1 MEENILHDPNQIFT
15 GSMSETMM
23 NKRNVAIIAHVDH
36 GKTSLVNELIKETNG
51 LTNRIVEE
59 RALDSN
65 ELEKER
71 GITIL
76 AKATSIYY
84 KETTINIVDTPGHAD
99 FGGEVERI
107 MGMVDGVVIVIDA
120 FEGPMPQTRFV
131 LEKALVYQLPLLA
144 VVNKVDRK
152 GANPQQA
159 VDQLLDLL
167 IELGVDEEKL
177 DFPIV
182 YTSALNGTSSYLPE
196 AISQEKSMKPVL
208 DLILEEMPSPVVQI
222 GDFQFQIAL
231 VSYDNY
237 LGQVAIGRVF
247 RGSIKSGETVSLLQ
261 LDGKVRQ
268 FRISKLFVFKNLERV
283 PILEAFA
290 GDIVAIS
297 GCDEMT
303 VGETITKLGT
313 TDCLPVIDVQEPT
326 MQMLFSINDSPFAG
340 QDGSML
346 TMRKIEERLLR
357 ELKQDVSLKMYNTDS
372 PNKWLLYGRGELHF
386 SILIEKMRREGFEFQ
401 VSSASVLE
409 KEIDGKKYEPFEK
422 VTARAKEEFSGAV
435 IDSLSQRSGLLQEM
449 EVKEGQAYLTFSIPT
464 RGMIGYLTEFL
475 TLTKGTGIFYQ
486 QFDSYQLAKNQKYL
500 TRKTGSL
507 LSKYT
512 GVVTTYGLENIENR
526 GTLFV
531 NAGDK
536 VYKGMIIGEHHQSS
550 DLEVNI
556 TRKRHLNNMHS
567 ATKEATY
574 VLRSTKQMTLEES
587 MSFIKENECAEV
599 TPLEIRLRKYSL

>member
-1 MEENILHDPNQIFT
+1 MEENILHDPSNRIV
-15 GSMSETMM
+15 GNMSEAMI

-36 GKTSLVNELIKETNG
+36 GKTSLVNELIKETNQ
-51 LTNRIVEE
+51 LSQQVFEE
-59 RALDSN
+59 RTLDSN

-76 AKATSIYY
+76 AKATSICY
-84 KETTINIVDTPGHAD
+84 KGTTINIVDTPGHAD

-107 MGMVDGVVIVIDA
+107 MGMVDGVIIVIDA

-131 LEKALVYQLPLLA
+131 LEKALAYNLPILT
-144 VVNKVDRK
+144 VVNKVDRD
-152 GANPQQA
+152 GADPEKS
-159 VDQLLDLL
+159 VDSLLDLL
-167 IELGVDEEKL
+167 IELDVDERQL
-177 DFPIV
+177 DFPVV
-182 YTSALNGTSSYLPE
+182 YTSALNGTSSYFSEL
-196 AISQEKSMKPVL
+196 ATQEKSMVPVL
-208 DLILEEMPSPVVQI
+208 ETILRSIPCPVVSS
-222 GDFQFQIAL
+222 GAFQFQVAL

-247 RGSIKSGETVSLLQ
+247 RGSVKSGQKVSLVQ
-261 LDGKVRQ
+261 SNGSIKN

-283 PILEAFA
+283 AVLEAFP
-290 GDIVAIS
+290 GDIVAIAGS
-297 GCDEMT
+297 NEMT
-303 VGETITKLGT
+303 VGETITSVT
-313 TDCLPVIDVQEPT
+313 CPESRPVIDVQEPT

-340 QDGSML
+340 QDGTML

-357 ELKQDVSLKMYNTDS
+357 ELKQDVSLKMLATES

-409 KEIDGKKYEPFEK
+409 KEIDGKTFEPYEK
-422 VTARAKEEFSGAV
+422 VTARMNETYSGVV
-435 IDSLSQRSGLLQEM
+435 IDSLSERGGLLKEMTVQEN
-449 EVKEGQAYLTFSIPT
+449 QAYLTFFIPT
-464 RGMIGYLTEFL
+464 RGMIGYLTEYL
-475 TLTKGTGIFYQ
+475 SLTKGTGIFYQ
-486 QFDSYQLAKNQKYL
+486 QFDSYQLTKNKKFL

-512 GVVTTYGLENIENR
+512 GVVTTYGLENIEDR

-531 NAGDK
+531 NAGDR
-536 VYKGMIIGEHHQSS
+536 VYEGMVIGEHHQSS
-550 DLEVNI
+550 DLEVNV

-587 MSFIKENECAEV
+587 LSFIKEDECCEV

>member
-1 MEENILHDPNQIFT
+1 MEENILHDPNQIFS
-15 GSMSETMM
+15 GNMSETMM

-51 LTNRIVEE
+51 LTNKTVEE

-131 LEKALVYQLPLLA
+131 LEKALAYQLPLLT

-152 GANPQQA
+152 GANPNQA

-167 IELGVDEEKL
+167 IELGVDEEQL
-177 DFPIV
+177 DFPVV

-196 AISQEKSMKPVL
+196 ATSQEKSMKPVL
-208 DLILEEMPSPVVQI
+208 DLILEEMPSPVVQT

-283 PILEAFA
+283 PVIEAFA

-357 ELKQDVSLKMYNTDS
+357 ELKQDVSLKMYSTDS

-422 VTARAKEEFSGAV
+422 VIARAKEEFSGAV
-435 IDSLSQRSGLLQEM
+435 IESLSQRGGLLQEM
-449 EVKEGQAYLTFSIPT
+449 EVKEGKAYLTFSIPT

-512 GVVTTYGLENIENR
+512 GVVTTYGLENIEDR

-536 VYKGMIIGEHHQSS
+536 VYEGMIIGEHHQSS

-574 VLRSTKQMTLEES
+574 VLKSTKQMTLEES

>member
-1 MEENILHDPNQIFT
+1 MEENILHDPNQIFS
-15 GSMSETMM
+15 GNMSETMM

-51 LTNRIVEE
+51 LTNRTVEE

-131 LEKALVYQLPLLA
+131 LEKALAYQLPLLT

-152 GANPQQA
+152 GANPNQA

-167 IELGVDEEKL
+167 IELGVDEEQL
-177 DFPIV
+177 DFPVV

-196 AISQEKSMKPVL
+196 ATSQEKSMKPVL
-208 DLILEEMPSPVVQI
+208 DLILEEMPSPVVQT

-283 PILEAFA
+283 PVIEAFA

-357 ELKQDVSLKMYNTDS
+357 ELKQDVSLKMYSTDS

-422 VTARAKEEFSGAV
+422 VIARAKEDFSGAV
-435 IDSLSQRSGLLQEM
+435 IESLSQRGGLLQEM

-512 GVVTTYGLENIENR
+512 GVVTTYGLENIEDR

-536 VYKGMIIGEHHQSS
+536 VYEGMIIGEHHQSS

>member
-1 MEENILHDPNQIFT
+1 MEENILHDPNQIFS
-15 GSMSETMM
+15 GNMSETMM

-51 LTNRIVEE
+51 LTNRTVEE

-131 LEKALVYQLPLLA
+131 LEKALAYQLPLLT

-152 GANPQQA
+152 GANPNQA

-167 IELGVDEEKL
+167 IELGVDEEQL
-177 DFPIV
+177 DFPVV

-196 AISQEKSMKPVL
+196 ATSQEKSMKPVL
-208 DLILEEMPSPVVQI
+208 DLILEEMPSPVVQT

-283 PILEAFA
+283 PVIEAFA

-357 ELKQDVSLKMYNTDS
+357 ELKQDVSLKMYSTDS

-422 VTARAKEEFSGAV
+422 VIARAKEDFSGAV
-435 IDSLSQRSGLLQEM
+435 IESLSQRGGLLQEM
-449 EVKEGQAYLTFSIPT
+449 DVKEGQANLTFSIPT

-486 QFDSYQLAKNQKYL
+486 QFDSYQLTKNQKYL

-512 GVVTTYGLENIENR
+512 GVVTTYGLENIEDR

-536 VYKGMIIGEHHQSS
+536 VYEGMIIGEHHQSS

-574 VLRSTKQMTLEES
+574 VLRSTKKMTLEES

>member
-1 MEENILHDPNQIFT
+1 
-15 GSMSETMM
+15 M

-51 LTNRIVEE
+51 LTNKTVEE

-131 LEKALVYQLPLLA
+131 LEKALAYQLPLLT

-152 GANPQQA
+152 GANPNQA

-167 IELGVDEEKL
+167 IELGVDEEQL
-177 DFPIV
+177 DFPVV

-196 AISQEKSMKPVL
+196 ATSQEKSMKPVL
-208 DLILEEMPSPVVQI
+208 DLILEEMPSPVVQT

-283 PILEAFA
+283 PVIEAFA

-357 ELKQDVSLKMYNTDS
+357 ELKQDVSLKMYSTDS

-422 VTARAKEEFSGAV
+422 VIARAKEEFSGAV
-435 IDSLSQRSGLLQEM
+435 IESLSQRGGLLQEM
-449 EVKEGQAYLTFSIPT
+449 EVKEGKAYLTFSIPT

-512 GVVTTYGLENIENR
+512 GVVTTYGLENIEDR

-536 VYKGMIIGEHHQSS
+536 VYEGMIIGEHHQSS

-574 VLRSTKQMTLEES
+574 VLKSTKQMTLEES

>member
-1 MEENILHDPNQIFT
+1 MEENILHDPNQIFS
-15 GSMSETMM
+15 GNMSETMM

-51 LTNRIVEE
+51 LTNKTVEE

-131 LEKALVYQLPLLA
+131 LEKALAYQLPLLT

-152 GANPQQA
+152 GANPKQA

-167 IELGVDEEKL
+167 IELGVDEEQL
-177 DFPIV
+177 DFPVV

-196 AISQEKSMKPVL
+196 ATSQEKSMKPVL
-208 DLILEEMPSPVVQI
+208 DLILKEMPSPVVQT

-283 PILEAFA
+283 PVIEAFA

-357 ELKQDVSLKMYNTDS
+357 ELKQDVSLKMYSTDS

-422 VTARAKEEFSGAV
+422 VIARAKEEFSGAV
-435 IDSLSQRSGLLQEM
+435 IESLSQRGGLLQEM
-449 EVKEGQAYLTFSIPT
+449 EVKEGQAYLTFLIPT

-512 GVVTTYGLENIENR
+512 GVVTTYGLENIEDR

-536 VYKGMIIGEHHQSS
+536 VYEGMIIGEHHQSS

-574 VLRSTKQMTLEES
+574 VLRLTKQMTLEES

>member
-1 MEENILHDPNQIFT
+1 
-15 GSMSETMM
+15 M

-51 LTNRIVEE
+51 LTNKTVEE

-131 LEKALVYQLPLLA
+131 LEKALAYQLPLLT

-152 GANPQQA
+152 GANPKQA

-167 IELGVDEEKL
+167 IELGVDEEQL
-177 DFPIV
+177 DFPVV

-196 AISQEKSMKPVL
+196 ATSQEKSMKPVL
-208 DLILEEMPSPVVQI
+208 DLILKEMPSPVVQT

-283 PILEAFA
+283 PVIEAFA

-357 ELKQDVSLKMYNTDS
+357 ELKQDVSLKMYSTDS

-422 VTARAKEEFSGAV
+422 VIARAKEEFSGAV
-435 IDSLSQRSGLLQEM
+435 IESLSQRGGLLQEM
-449 EVKEGQAYLTFSIPT
+449 EVKEGQAYLTFLIPT

-512 GVVTTYGLENIENR
+512 GVVTTYGLENIEDR

-536 VYKGMIIGEHHQSS
+536 VYEGMIIGEHHQSS

>member
-1 MEENILHDPNQIFT
+1 MEENILHDPNQIFS
-15 GSMSETMM
+15 GNMSETMM

-51 LTNRIVEE
+51 LTNRTVEE

-131 LEKALVYQLPLLA
+131 LEKALAYQLPLLT

-152 GANPQQA
+152 GANPKQA

-167 IELGVDEEKL
+167 IELGVDEEQL
-177 DFPIV
+177 DFPVV

-196 AISQEKSMKPVL
+196 ATSQEKSMKPVL
-208 DLILEEMPSPVVQI
+208 DLILEEMPSPVVQT

-283 PILEAFA
+283 PVIEAFA

-357 ELKQDVSLKMYNTDS
+357 ELKQDVSLKMYSTDS

-409 KEIDGKKYEPFEK
+409 KEIDEKKYEPFEK
-422 VTARAKEEFSGAV
+422 VIARAKEDFSGAV
-435 IDSLSQRSGLLQEM
+435 IESLSQRGGLLQEM

-512 GVVTTYGLENIENR
+512 GVVTTYGLENIEDR

-536 VYKGMIIGEHHQSS
+536 VYEGMIIGEHHQSS

>member
-1 MEENILHDPNQIFT
+1 MEENILHDPNQIFS
-15 GSMSETMM
+15 GNMSETMM

-51 LTNRIVEE
+51 LTNRTVEE

-131 LEKALVYQLPLLA
+131 LEKALAYQLPLLT

-152 GANPQQA
+152 GANPNQA

-167 IELGVDEEKL
+167 IELGVDEEQL
-177 DFPIV
+177 DFPVV

-196 AISQEKSMKPVL
+196 ATSQEKSMKPVL
-208 DLILEEMPSPVVQI
+208 DLILEEMPSPVVQT

-283 PILEAFA
+283 PVIEAFA

-357 ELKQDVSLKMYNTDS
+357 ELKQDVSLKMYSTDS

-422 VTARAKEEFSGAV
+422 VIARAKEEFSGAV
-435 IDSLSQRSGLLQEM
+435 IESLSQRGGLLLEM

-512 GVVTTYGLENIENR
+512 GVVTTYGLENIEDR

-536 VYKGMIIGEHHQSS
+536 VYEGMIIGEHHQSS

-599 TPLEIRLRKYSL
+599 TPLEVRLRKYSL

>member
-1 MEENILHDPNQIFT
+1 
-15 GSMSETMM
+15 MSEAMI

-36 GKTSLVNELIKETNG
+36 GKTSLVNELIKETNQ
-51 LTNRIVEE
+51 LSQQVFEE
-59 RALDSN
+59 RTLDSN

-76 AKATSIYY
+76 AKATSICY
-84 KETTINIVDTPGHAD
+84 KGTTINIVDTPGHAD

-107 MGMVDGVVIVIDA
+107 MGMVDGVIIVIDA

-131 LEKALVYQLPLLA
+131 LEKALAYNLPILT
-144 VVNKVDRK
+144 VVNKVDRD
-152 GANPQQA
+152 GADPEKS
-159 VDQLLDLL
+159 VDSLLDLL
-167 IELGVDEEKL
+167 IELDVDERQL
-177 DFPIV
+177 DFPVV
-182 YTSALNGTSSYLPE
+182 YTSALNGTSSYFSEL
-196 AISQEKSMKPVL
+196 ATQEKSMVPVL
-208 DLILEEMPSPVVQI
+208 ETILRSIPCPVVSS
-222 GDFQFQIAL
+222 GAFQFQVAL

-247 RGSIKSGETVSLLQ
+247 RGSVKSGQKVSLVQ
-261 LDGKVRQ
+261 SNGSIKN

-283 PILEAFA
+283 AVLEAFP
-290 GDIVAIS
+290 GDIVAIAGS
-297 GCDEMT
+297 NEMT
-303 VGETITKLGT
+303 VGETITSVT
-313 TDCLPVIDVQEPT
+313 CPESRPVIDVQEPT

-340 QDGSML
+340 QDGTML

-357 ELKQDVSLKMYNTDS
+357 ELKQDVSLKMLATES

-409 KEIDGKKYEPFEK
+409 KEIDGKTFEPYEK
-422 VTARAKEEFSGAV
+422 VTARMNETYSGVV
-435 IDSLSQRSGLLQEM
+435 IDSLSERGGLLKEMTVQEN
-449 EVKEGQAYLTFSIPT
+449 QAYLTFFIPT
-464 RGMIGYLTEFL
+464 RGMIGYLTEYL
-475 TLTKGTGIFYQ
+475 SLTKGTGIFYQ
-486 QFDSYQLAKNQKYL
+486 QFDSYQLTKNKKFL

-512 GVVTTYGLENIENR
+512 GVVTTYGLENIEDR

-531 NAGDK
+531 NAGDR
-536 VYKGMIIGEHHQSS
+536 VYEGMVIGEHHQSS
-550 DLEVNI
+550 DLEVNV

-587 MSFIKENECAEV
+587 LSFIKEDECCEV

>member
-1 MEENILHDPNQIFT
+1 MEENILHDPNQIFS
-15 GSMSETMM
+15 GNMSETMM

-51 LTNRIVEE
+51 LTNKTVEE

-131 LEKALVYQLPLLA
+131 LEKALAYQLPLLT

-152 GANPQQA
+152 GANPNQA

-167 IELGVDEEKL
+167 IELGVDEEQL
-177 DFPIV
+177 DFPVV

-196 AISQEKSMKPVL
+196 ATSQEKSMKPVL
-208 DLILEEMPSPVVQI
+208 DLILEEMPSPVVQT

-283 PILEAFA
+283 PVIEAFA

-357 ELKQDVSLKMYNTDS
+357 ELKQDVSLKMYSTDS

-422 VTARAKEEFSGAV
+422 VTARAKEEFSGSV
-435 IDSLSQRSGLLQEM
+435 IESLSQRGGLLLEM

-512 GVVTTYGLENIENR
+512 GVVTTYGLENIEDR

-536 VYKGMIIGEHHQSS
+536 VYEGMIIGEHHQSS

>member
-1 MEENILHDPNQIFT
+1 
-15 GSMSETMM
+15 MSETMM

-51 LTNRIVEE
+51 LTNRTVEE

-131 LEKALVYQLPLLA
+131 LEKALAYQLPLLT

-152 GANPQQA
+152 GANPNQA

-167 IELGVDEEKL
+167 IELGVDEEQL
-177 DFPIV
+177 DFPVV

-196 AISQEKSMKPVL
+196 ATSQEKSMKPVL
-208 DLILEEMPSPVVQI
+208 DLILEEMPSPVVQT

-283 PILEAFA
+283 PVIEAFA

-357 ELKQDVSLKMYNTDS
+357 ELKQDVSLKMYSTDS

-422 VTARAKEEFSGAV
+422 VIARAKEEFSGAV
-435 IDSLSQRSGLLQEM
+435 IESLSQRGGLLQEM
-449 EVKEGQAYLTFSIPT
+449 EVKECQAYLTFSIPT

-486 QFDSYQLAKNQKYL
+486 QFDSYQLVKNQKYL

-512 GVVTTYGLENIENR
+512 GVVTTYGLENIEDR

-536 VYKGMIIGEHHQSS
+536 VYEGMIIGEHHQSS

-574 VLRSTKQMTLEES
+574 VLKSTKQMTLEES

>member
-1 MEENILHDPNQIFT
+1 MEENILHDPNQIFS
-15 GSMSETMM
+15 GNMSETMM

-51 LTNRIVEE
+51 LTNRTVEE

-131 LEKALVYQLPLLA
+131 LEKALAYQLPLLT

-152 GANPQQA
+152 GANPNQA

-167 IELGVDEEKL
+167 IELGVDEEQL
-177 DFPIV
+177 DFPVV

-196 AISQEKSMKPVL
+196 VTSQEKSMKPVL
-208 DLILEEMPSPVVQI
+208 DLILEEMPSPVVQT

-283 PILEAFA
+283 PVIEAFA

-357 ELKQDVSLKMYNTDS
+357 ELKQDVSLKMYSTDS

-422 VTARAKEEFSGAV
+422 VIARAKEEFSGAV
-435 IDSLSQRSGLLQEM
+435 IESLSQRGGLLQEM

-512 GVVTTYGLENIENR
+512 GVVTTYGLENIEDR

-536 VYKGMIIGEHHQSS
+536 VYEGMIIGEHHQSS

>member
-1 MEENILHDPNQIFT
+1 MEENILHDPNQIFS
-15 GSMSETMM
+15 GNMSETMM

-51 LTNRIVEE
+51 LTNRTVEE

-131 LEKALVYQLPLLA
+131 LEKALAYQLPLLT

-152 GANPQQA
+152 GANPNQA

-167 IELGVDEEKL
+167 IELGVDEEQL
-177 DFPIV
+177 DFPVV

-196 AISQEKSMKPVL
+196 ATSQEKSMKPVL
-208 DLILEEMPSPVVQI
+208 DLILEEMPSPVVQT

-283 PILEAFA
+283 PVIEAFA

-357 ELKQDVSLKMYNTDS
+357 ELKQDVSLKMYSTDS

-422 VTARAKEEFSGAV
+422 VIARAKEEFSGAV
-435 IDSLSQRSGLLQEM
+435 IESLSQRGGLLQEM
-449 EVKEGQAYLTFSIPT
+449 EVKECQAYLTFSIPT

-512 GVVTTYGLENIENR
+512 GVVTTYGLENIEDR

-536 VYKGMIIGEHHQSS
+536 VYEGMIIGEHHQSS

>member
-1 MEENILHDPNQIFT
+1 MEENILHDPNQIFS
-15 GSMSETMM
+15 GNMSETMM

-51 LTNRIVEE
+51 LTNRTVEE

-131 LEKALVYQLPLLA
+131 LEKALAYQLPLLT

-152 GANPQQA
+152 GANPKQA

-167 IELGVDEEKL
+167 IELGVDEEQL
-177 DFPIV
+177 DFPVV

-196 AISQEKSMKPVL
+196 ATSQEKSMKPVL
-208 DLILEEMPSPVVQI
+208 DLILKEMPSPVVQT

-283 PILEAFA
+283 PVIEAFA

-357 ELKQDVSLKMYNTDS
+357 ELKQDVSLKMYSTDS

-422 VTARAKEEFSGAV
+422 VIARAKEDFSGAV
-435 IDSLSQRSGLLQEM
+435 IESLSQRGGLLQEM

-512 GVVTTYGLENIENR
+512 GVVTTYGLENIEDR

-536 VYKGMIIGEHHQSS
+536 VYEGMIIGEHHQSS

>member
-1 MEENILHDPNQIFT
+1 MEENILHDPNQIFS
-15 GSMSETMM
+15 GNMSETMM

-51 LTNRIVEE
+51 LTNKTVEE

-131 LEKALVYQLPLLA
+131 LEKALAYQLPLLT

-152 GANPQQA
+152 GANPKQA

-167 IELGVDEEKL
+167 IELGVDEEQL
-177 DFPIV
+177 DFPVV

-196 AISQEKSMKPVL
+196 ATSQEKSMKPVL
-208 DLILEEMPSPVVQI
+208 DLILKEMPSPVVQT

-283 PILEAFA
+283 PVIEAFA

-357 ELKQDVSLKMYNTDS
+357 ELKQDVSLKMYSTDS

-422 VTARAKEEFSGAV
+422 VIARAKEEFSGAV
-435 IDSLSQRSGLLQEM
+435 IESLSQRGGLLQEM
-449 EVKEGQAYLTFSIPT
+449 EVKEGQAYLTFLIPT

-512 GVVTTYGLENIENR
+512 GVVTTYGLENIEDR

-536 VYKGMIIGEHHQSS
+536 VYEGMIIGEHHQSS

>member
-1 MEENILHDPNQIFT
+1 MEENILHDPNQIFS
-15 GSMSETMM
+15 GNMSETMM

-51 LTNRIVEE
+51 LTNRTVEE

-131 LEKALVYQLPLLA
+131 LEKALAYQLPLLT

-152 GANPQQA
+152 GANPNQA

-167 IELGVDEEKL
+167 IELGVDEEQL
-177 DFPIV
+177 DFPVV

-196 AISQEKSMKPVL
+196 ATSQEKSMKPVL
-208 DLILEEMPSPVVQI
+208 DLILEEMPSPVVQT

-283 PILEAFA
+283 PVIEAFA

-357 ELKQDVSLKMYNTDS
+357 ELKQDVSLKMYSTDS

-422 VTARAKEEFSGAV
+422 VIARAKEEFSGAV
-435 IDSLSQRSGLLQEM
+435 IESLSQRGGLLQEM

-512 GVVTTYGLENIENR
+512 GVVTTYGLENIEDR

-536 VYKGMIIGEHHQSS
+536 VYEGMIIGEHHQSS

>member
-1 MEENILHDPNQIFT
+1 MEENILHDPSNKIV
-15 GSMSETMM
+15 GNMSEAMI

-36 GKTSLVNELIKETNG
+36 GKTSLVNELIKETNQ
-51 LTNRIVEE
+51 LSQQVFEE
-59 RALDSN
+59 RTLDSN

-76 AKATSIYY
+76 AKATSICY
-84 KETTINIVDTPGHAD
+84 KGTTINIVDTPGHAD

-107 MGMVDGVVIVIDA
+107 MGMVDGVIIVIDA

-131 LEKALVYQLPLLA
+131 LEKALAYNLPILT
-144 VVNKVDRK
+144 VVNKVDRD
-152 GANPQQA
+152 GADPEKS
-159 VDQLLDLL
+159 VDSLLDLL
-167 IELGVDEEKL
+167 IELDVDERQL
-177 DFPIV
+177 DFPVV
-182 YTSALNGTSSYLPE
+182 YTSALNGTSSYFSEL
-196 AISQEKSMKPVL
+196 ATQEKSMVPVL
-208 DLILEEMPSPVVQI
+208 ETILRSIPCPVVSS
-222 GDFQFQIAL
+222 GAFQFQVAL

-247 RGSIKSGETVSLLQ
+247 RGSVKSGQKVSLVQ
-261 LDGKVRQ
+261 SNGSIKN

-283 PILEAFA
+283 AVLEAFP
-290 GDIVAIS
+290 GDIVAIAGS
-297 GCDEMT
+297 NEMT
-303 VGETITKLGT
+303 VGETITSVT
-313 TDCLPVIDVQEPT
+313 CPESRPVIDVQEPT

-340 QDGSML
+340 QDGTML

-357 ELKQDVSLKMYNTDS
+357 ELKQDVSLKMLATES

-409 KEIDGKKYEPFEK
+409 KEIDGKTFEPYEK
-422 VTARAKEEFSGAV
+422 VTARMNETYSGVV
-435 IDSLSQRSGLLQEM
+435 IDSLSERGGLLKEMTVQEN
-449 EVKEGQAYLTFSIPT
+449 QAYLTFFIPT
-464 RGMIGYLTEFL
+464 RGMIGYLTEYL
-475 TLTKGTGIFYQ
+475 SLTKGTGIFYQ
-486 QFDSYQLAKNQKYL
+486 QFDSYQLTKNKKFL

-512 GVVTTYGLENIENR
+512 GVVTTYGLENIEDR
-526 GTLFV
+526 GILFV
-531 NAGDK
+531 NAGDR
-536 VYKGMIIGEHHQSS
+536 VYEGMVIGEHHQSS
-550 DLEVNI
+550 DLEVNV

-587 MSFIKENECAEV
+587 LSFIKEDECCEV

>member
-1 MEENILHDPNQIFT
+1 MEENILHDPSNKIV
-15 GSMSETMM
+15 GNMSEAMI

-36 GKTSLVNELIKETNG
+36 GKTSLVNELIKETNQ
-51 LTNRIVEE
+51 LSQQVFEE
-59 RALDSN
+59 RTLDSN

-76 AKATSIYY
+76 AKATSICY
-84 KETTINIVDTPGHAD
+84 KGTTINIVDTPGHAD

-107 MGMVDGVVIVIDA
+107 MGMVDGVIIVIDA

-131 LEKALVYQLPLLA
+131 LEKALAYNLPILT
-144 VVNKVDRK
+144 VVNKVDRD
-152 GANPQQA
+152 GADPEKS
-159 VDQLLDLL
+159 VDSLLDLL
-167 IELGVDEEKL
+167 IELDVDERQL
-177 DFPIV
+177 DFPVV
-182 YTSALNGTSSYLPE
+182 YTSALNGTSSYFSEL
-196 AISQEKSMKPVL
+196 ATQEKSMVPVL
-208 DLILEEMPSPVVQI
+208 ETILRSIPCPVVSS
-222 GDFQFQIAL
+222 GAFQFQVAL

-247 RGSIKSGETVSLLQ
+247 RGSVKSGQKVSLVQ
-261 LDGKVRQ
+261 SNGSIKN

-283 PILEAFA
+283 AVLEAFP
-290 GDIVAIS
+290 GDIVAIAGS
-297 GCDEMT
+297 NEMT
-303 VGETITKLGT
+303 VGETITSVT
-313 TDCLPVIDVQEPT
+313 CPESRPVIDVQEPT

-340 QDGSML
+340 QDGTML

-357 ELKQDVSLKMYNTDS
+357 ELKQDVSLKMLATES

-409 KEIDGKKYEPFEK
+409 KEIDGKTFEPYEK
-422 VTARAKEEFSGAV
+422 VTARMNETYSGVV
-435 IDSLSQRSGLLQEM
+435 IDSLSERGGLLKEMTVQEN
-449 EVKEGQAYLTFSIPT
+449 QAYLTFFIPT
-464 RGMIGYLTEFL
+464 RGMIGYLTEYL
-475 TLTKGTGIFYQ
+475 SLTKGTGIFYQ
-486 QFDSYQLAKNQKYL
+486 QFDSYQLTKNKKFL

-512 GVVTTYGLENIENR
+512 GVVTTYGLENIEDR

-531 NAGDK
+531 NAGDR
-536 VYKGMIIGEHHQSS
+536 VYEGMVIGEHHQSS
-550 DLEVNI
+550 DLEVNV

-587 MSFIKENECAEV
+587 LSFIKEDECCEV

>member
-1 MEENILHDPNQIFT
+1 MEENILHDPNQIFS
-15 GSMSETMM
+15 GNMSETMM

-51 LTNRIVEE
+51 LTNRTVEE

-131 LEKALVYQLPLLA
+131 LEKALAYQLPLLT

-152 GANPQQA
+152 GANPNQA

-167 IELGVDEEKL
+167 IELGVDEEQL
-177 DFPIV
+177 DFPVV

-196 AISQEKSMKPVL
+196 ATSQEKSMKPVL
-208 DLILEEMPSPVVQI
+208 DLILEEMPSPVVQT

-283 PILEAFA
+283 PVIEAFA

-357 ELKQDVSLKMYNTDS
+357 ELKQDVSLKMYSTDS

-422 VTARAKEEFSGAV
+422 VTARAKEEFSGSV
-435 IDSLSQRSGLLQEM
+435 IESLSQRGGLLLEM

-512 GVVTTYGLENIENR
+512 GVVTTYGLENIEDR

-536 VYKGMIIGEHHQSS
+536 VYEGMIIGEHHQSS

>member
-1 MEENILHDPNQIFT
+1 
-15 GSMSETMM
+15 M

-51 LTNRIVEE
+51 LTNRTVEE

-131 LEKALVYQLPLLA
+131 LEKALAYQLPLLT

-152 GANPQQA
+152 GANPNQA

-167 IELGVDEEKL
+167 IELGVDEEQL
-177 DFPIV
+177 DFPVV

-196 AISQEKSMKPVL
+196 ATSQEKSMKPVL
-208 DLILEEMPSPVVQI
+208 DLILEEMPSPVVQT

-283 PILEAFA
+283 PVIEAFA

-357 ELKQDVSLKMYNTDS
+357 ELKQDVSLKMYSTDS

-422 VTARAKEEFSGAV
+422 VTARAKEEFSGSV
-435 IDSLSQRSGLLQEM
+435 IESLSQRGGLLLEM

-475 TLTKGTGIFYQ
+475 TLTKGTGIFYH
-486 QFDSYQLAKNQKYL
+486 QFDSYQLAKNQ
-500 TRKTGSL
+500 
-507 LSKYT
+507 
-512 GVVTTYGLENIENR
+512 
-526 GTLFV
+526 
-531 NAGDK
+531 
-536 VYKGMIIGEHHQSS
+536 
-550 DLEVNI
+550 
-556 TRKRHLNNMHS
+556 
-567 ATKEATY
+567 
-574 VLRSTKQMTLEES
+574 
-587 MSFIKENECAEV
+587 
-599 TPLEIRLRKYSL
+599 

>member
-1 MEENILHDPNQIFT
+1 
-15 GSMSETMM
+15 MSETMM

-51 LTNRIVEE
+51 LTNKTVEE

-131 LEKALVYQLPLLA
+131 LEKALAYQLPLLT

-152 GANPQQA
+152 GANPKQA

-167 IELGVDEEKL
+167 IELGVDEEQL
-177 DFPIV
+177 DFPVV

-196 AISQEKSMKPVL
+196 ATSQEKSMKPVL
-208 DLILEEMPSPVVQI
+208 DLILKEMPSPVVQT

-283 PILEAFA
+283 PVIEAFA

-357 ELKQDVSLKMYNTDS
+357 ELKQDVSLKMYSTDS

-422 VTARAKEEFSGAV
+422 VIARAKEEFSGAV
-435 IDSLSQRSGLLQEM
+435 IESLSQRGGLLQEM
-449 EVKEGQAYLTFSIPT
+449 EVKEGQAYLTFLIPT

-512 GVVTTYGLENIENR
+512 GVVTTYGLENIEDR

-536 VYKGMIIGEHHQSS
+536 VYEGMIIGEHHQSS

>member
-1 MEENILHDPNQIFT
+1 
-15 GSMSETMM
+15 MSETMM

-51 LTNRIVEE
+51 LTNKTVEE

-131 LEKALVYQLPLLA
+131 LEKALAYQLPLLT

-152 GANPQQA
+152 GANPNQA

-167 IELGVDEEKL
+167 IELGVDEEQL
-177 DFPIV
+177 DFPVV

-196 AISQEKSMKPVL
+196 ATSQEKSMKPVL
-208 DLILEEMPSPVVQI
+208 DLILEEMPSPVVQT

-283 PILEAFA
+283 PVIEAFA

-357 ELKQDVSLKMYNTDS
+357 ELKQDVSLKMYSTDS

-422 VTARAKEEFSGAV
+422 VIARAKEEFSGAV
-435 IDSLSQRSGLLQEM
+435 IESLSQRGGLLQEM
-449 EVKEGQAYLTFSIPT
+449 EVKEGKAYLTFSIPT

-512 GVVTTYGLENIENR
+512 GVVTTYGLENIEDR

-536 VYKGMIIGEHHQSS
+536 VYEGMIIGEHHQSS

-574 VLRSTKQMTLEES
+574 VLKSTKQMTLEES

>member
-1 MEENILHDPNQIFT
+1 MEENILHDPNQIFS
-15 GSMSETMM
+15 GNMSETMM

-51 LTNRIVEE
+51 LTNKTVEE

-131 LEKALVYQLPLLA
+131 LEKALAYQLPLLT

-152 GANPQQA
+152 GANPNQA

-167 IELGVDEEKL
+167 IELGVDEEQL
-177 DFPIV
+177 DFPVV

-196 AISQEKSMKPVL
+196 ATSQEKSMKPVL
-208 DLILEEMPSPVVQI
+208 DLILEEMPSPVVQT

-231 VSYDNY
+231 VSFDNY

-283 PILEAFA
+283 PVIEAFA

-357 ELKQDVSLKMYNTDS
+357 ELKQDVSLKMYSTDS

-422 VTARAKEEFSGAV
+422 VIARAKEEFSGAV
-435 IDSLSQRSGLLQEM
+435 IESLSQRGGLLQEM
-449 EVKEGQAYLTFSIPT
+449 EVKEGKAYLTFSIPT

-512 GVVTTYGLENIENR
+512 GVVTTYGLENIEDR

-536 VYKGMIIGEHHQSS
+536 VYEGMIIGEHHQSS

-574 VLRSTKQMTLEES
+574 VLKSTKQMTLEES

>member
-1 MEENILHDPNQIFT
+1 
-15 GSMSETMM
+15 MSETMM

-51 LTNRIVEE
+51 LTNRTVEE

-131 LEKALVYQLPLLA
+131 LEKALAYQLPLLT

-152 GANPQQA
+152 GANPKQA

-167 IELGVDEEKL
+167 IELGVDEEQL
-177 DFPIV
+177 DFPVV

-196 AISQEKSMKPVL
+196 ATSQEKSMKPVL
-208 DLILEEMPSPVVQI
+208 DLILKEMPSPVVQT

-283 PILEAFA
+283 PVIEAFA

-357 ELKQDVSLKMYNTDS
+357 ELKQDVSLKMYSTDS

-422 VTARAKEEFSGAV
+422 VIARAKEDFSGAV
-435 IDSLSQRSGLLQEM
+435 IESLSQRGGLLQEM

-512 GVVTTYGLENIENR
+512 GVVTTYGLENIEDR

-536 VYKGMIIGEHHQSS
+536 VYEGMIIGEHHQSS

>member
-1 MEENILHDPNQIFT
+1 
-15 GSMSETMM
+15 MSETMM

-51 LTNRIVEE
+51 LTNKTVEE

-131 LEKALVYQLPLLA
+131 LEKALAYQLPLLT

-152 GANPQQA
+152 GANPKQA

-167 IELGVDEEKL
+167 IELGVDEEQL
-177 DFPIV
+177 DFPVV

-196 AISQEKSMKPVL
+196 ATSQEKSMKPVL
-208 DLILEEMPSPVVQI
+208 DLILKEMPSPVVQT

-283 PILEAFA
+283 PVIEAFA

-357 ELKQDVSLKMYNTDS
+357 ELKQDVSLKMYSTDS

-422 VTARAKEEFSGAV
+422 VIARAKEEFSGAV
-435 IDSLSQRSGLLQEM
+435 IESLSQRGGLLQEM
-449 EVKEGQAYLTFSIPT
+449 EVKEGQAYLTFLIPT

-512 GVVTTYGLENIENR
+512 GVVTTYGLENIEDR

-536 VYKGMIIGEHHQSS
+536 VYEGMIIGEHHQSS

-574 VLRSTKQMTLEES
+574 VLRLTKQMTLEES

>member
-1 MEENILHDPNQIFT
+1 
-15 GSMSETMM
+15 M

-51 LTNRIVEE
+51 LTNKTVEE

-131 LEKALVYQLPLLA
+131 LEKALAYQLPLLT

-152 GANPQQA
+152 GANPKQA

-167 IELGVDEEKL
+167 IELGVDEEQL
-177 DFPIV
+177 DFPVV

-196 AISQEKSMKPVL
+196 ATSQEKSMKPVL
-208 DLILEEMPSPVVQI
+208 DLILKEMPSPVVQT

-283 PILEAFA
+283 PVIEAFA

-357 ELKQDVSLKMYNTDS
+357 ELKQDVSLKMYSTDS

-422 VTARAKEEFSGAV
+422 VIARAKEEFSGAV
-435 IDSLSQRSGLLQEM
+435 IESLSQRGGLLQEM
-449 EVKEGQAYLTFSIPT
+449 EVKEGQAYLTFLIPT

-512 GVVTTYGLENIENR
+512 GVVTTYGLENIEDR

-536 VYKGMIIGEHHQSS
+536 VYEGMIIGEHHQSS

-574 VLRSTKQMTLEES
+574 VLRLTKQMTLEES

>member
-1 MEENILHDPNQIFT
+1 MEENILHDPNQIFS
-15 GSMSETMM
+15 GNMSETMM

-51 LTNRIVEE
+51 LTNRTVEE

-76 AKATSIYY
+76 AKATSVYY

-107 MGMVDGVVIVIDA
+107 MGMVDGVVIIIDA

-131 LEKALVYQLPLLA
+131 LEKALVYQLPLLT

-152 GANPQQA
+152 GANPKQA
-159 VDQLLDLL
+159 IDQLLDLL
-167 IELGVDEEKL
+167 IELGVEEEQL
-177 DFPIV
+177 DFPVV
-182 YTSALNGTSSYLPE
+182 YTSAINGTSSYLPE
-196 AISQEKSMKPVL
+196 ATSQEKSMKPVL
-208 DLILEEMPSPVVQI
+208 DLILDEMPSPVVQA

-231 VSYDNY
+231 VNYDNY

-261 LDGKVRQ
+261 LDGKVRP

-283 PILEAFA
+283 PVLEAFV

-357 ELKQDVSLKMYNTDS
+357 ELKQDVSLKMYSTDS

-435 IDSLSQRSGLLQEM
+435 IESLSQRGGLLQEM

-475 TLTKGTGIFYQ
+475 TLTKGTGVFYQ
-486 QFDSYQLAKNQKYL
+486 QFDSYQLAKNQKCL

-512 GVVTTYGLENIENR
+512 GVVTTYGLENIEDR
-526 GTLFV
+526 GILFV

-536 VYKGMIIGEHHQSS
+536 VYEGMIIGEHHQPS